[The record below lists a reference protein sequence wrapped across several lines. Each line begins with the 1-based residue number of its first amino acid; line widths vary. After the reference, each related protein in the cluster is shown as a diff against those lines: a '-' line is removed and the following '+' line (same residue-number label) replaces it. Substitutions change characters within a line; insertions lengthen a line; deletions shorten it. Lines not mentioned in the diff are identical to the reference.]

1 MRRNLNKTVA
11 YFKNLLIH
19 VYWVLETCAVVPSA
33 VAEIR
38 GLPDSKA
45 PSAVEVEMGAQE
57 FLKIN
62 TAQSKAS
69 CQCLSKNR
77 RSNTEA
83 LQYKRQIQCNRITND
98 NQNINE
104 INEKHVINYRSP
116 QGPEDGRSQRSS
128 MESRR

>member
-11 YFKNLLIH
+11 YFKKLLIH
-19 VYWVLETCAVVPSA
+19 ACWVLATCAVVPSA

-62 TAQSKAS
+62 MEKIRNNYYLVDLQVSLSYQSFL
-69 CQCLSKNR
+69 QQDLSFLVLFGDY
-77 RSNTEA
+77 S
-83 LQYKRQIQCNRITND
+83 
-98 NQNINE
+98 
-104 INEKHVINYRSP
+104 
-116 QGPEDGRSQRSS
+116 
-128 MESRR
+128 